1 MDSGYREDTLLTA
14 SLLGILSALF
24 SAVSWG
30 GGDFFGGYAS
40 RRSLPFQVLIASG
53 AISLIIFL
61 CSALIIGEPFPT
73 PPSLVWATFAG
84 IAGALGLGALYQGL
98 AQGSAAIVS
107 PTAAVLGASIPVVF
121 SALSEGMPRPELLVG
136 ICLGV
141 LGIGLVSLTGS
152 GDLQLRRRDLT
163 LAVLA
168 GISFAA
174 FFIFLGEIPSGSI
187 FYPLAAAKLI
197 SVLTAFFILT
207 VQKRHRLPAAD
218 PILIL
223 AGVLEAGGN
232 WGFLLARQLTRLD
245 VAVVLSSMYPAV
257 TVILA
262 WFFSHQHISKAQL
275 TGIAFCLLAVG
286 LIAI

>member
-1 MDSGYREDTLLTA
+1 MLTT
-14 SLLGILSALF
+14 SLLGILSALV

-30 GGDFFGGYAS
+30 GGDFSGGYAS

-61 CSALIIGEPFPT
+61 FSALIIGEPFPT
-73 PPSLVWATFAG
+73 PLNLVWAALAG

-121 SALSEGMPRPELLVG
+121 NALSEGLPRPELLVG
-136 ICLGV
+136 ICIGV
-141 LGIGLVSLTGS
+141 LGIGLVSLAGS

-168 GISFAA
+168 GMSFAA

-187 FYPLAAAKLI
+187 FYPLAAAKLV

-207 VQKRHRLPAAD
+207 MQKKRRLPAPD
-218 PILIL
+218 PILIV

-232 WGFLLARQLTRLD
+232 WGYLLARQLTRLD

-262 WFFSHQHISKAQL
+262 WFFLHQHIRKAQL
-275 TGIAFCLLAVG
+275 TGIVFCLLTVV
-286 LIAI
+286 LIAL